1 MSIPDGGNGFRHELE
16 LVVTTELTLSQ
27 TSQAEVAVDGT
38 PESEWPLDPE
48 AQRYEA
54 YLGTLLG
61 AVEALEDGVG
71 PDDPAAQA
79 EAAPG
84 AAPTGVDGD

>member
-1 MSIPDGGNGFRHELE
+1 MSTPGGDNAFRHELE
-16 LVVTTELTLSQ
+16 LVVTTELTVSQ

-38 PESEWPLDPE
+38 PEYEWPLDPE

-71 PDDPAAQA
+71 PDGPAAQA
-79 EAAPG
+79 EAVPG
-84 AAPTGVDGD
+84 APPFGDHGD